1 MKIPSLKLLVNKAK
15 ITFFRFTIVILA
27 SIIGAVVMIYLVGKP
42 FEVSLNNQPLYNIVM
57 TCTIGIS
64 FILSL
69 VFIGERLK
77 SSRLVFWII
86 QFAGIVLLFVYYFT
100 LSSDSNYVDIA
111 RFLSFMIASHLLV
124 SFSPFANKRLSTE
137 INGFWQ
143 FNQLLFIRILITA
156 VYSGALYLGLTVA
169 ILSFDKLFNVHFDD
183 KIYLKLFFVILGFF
197 NTWFFLSGMPEN
209 HDELETQSFYPK
221 GLKIFTQYVLLP
233 LVIIYLLILY
243 LYMGKIIIQW
253 QLPVG
258 WVSYLVLG
266 FSATGILSLLLIHL
280 LRNLEGNNWI
290 KIFSKVFYLILF
302 PLIVLLFVAI
312 LRRTDDYGITER
324 RYYVFV
330 LACWLTGIALYFTFS
345 KIKNIK
351 LIPISLCLIAFL
363 TSIGPWGAFS
373 ISQNNQFNRLKEILV
388 KNEILVNEKIQKTDK
403 SLNDDERKNV
413 SSIVG
418 YLDERNA
425 LERIQP
431 WFDVKLD
438 TIKGDGRYTAYKTKT
453 AKIVELMGI
462 EYYAPWKTQNERYLN
477 YNIKDLNLINLNGY
491 DNLINYRYY
500 SYDTSNSKKS
510 YQIDSVKI
518 EISYL
523 KESSVINIQGK
534 NRNIYSLNINEI
546 LEKLS
551 RSSSVQ
557 PEMNDMS
564 IEKENEFA
572 KAKIIFMS
580 ISGEKSDAELKINNF
595 NVYILLK
602 IK

>member
-1 MKIPSLKLLVNKAK
+1 MKIPSLKLLVNNAK
-15 ITFFRFTIVILA
+15 ITLLRFTLVILA
-27 SIIGAVVMIYLVGKP
+27 SIVSAVVMIYIIGRP
-42 FEVSLNNQPLYNIVM
+42 FDANPNYQYLYNIVM
-57 TCTIGIS
+57 TCTLGIS

-69 VFIGERLK
+69 VFISERLK
-77 SSRLVFWII
+77 TSKSVNLVFQLSGII
-86 QFAGIVLLFVYYFT
+86 LLIIYYFT
-100 LSSDSNYVDIA
+100 LSSEFNYVDTA
-111 RFLSFMIASHLLV
+111 RFLSFLIASHLLV
-124 SFSPFANKRLSTE
+124 SFSPFANKKLSTE

-169 ILSFDKLFNVHFDD
+169 VLSFDKLFNVHFDD

-233 LVIIYLLILY
+233 LVIIYLFILY
-243 LYMGKIIIQW
+243 LYTGKILIQW
-253 QLPVG
+253 ELPIG

-266 FSATGILSLLLIHL
+266 FSATGIFSLLLIHP
-280 LRNLEGNNWI
+280 LRNLEGHNWI
-290 KIFSKVFYLILF
+290 KIFSKVFYLVLF

-312 LRRTDDYGITER
+312 IRRTDDYGITER
-324 RYYVFV
+324 RYYVIV

-351 LIPISLCLIAFL
+351 VIPISLCLIAFL

-373 ISQNNQFNRLKEILV
+373 ISQNNQFNRLKEILI
-388 KNEILVNEKIQKTDK
+388 KNEILVNEKIHKTDK
-403 SLNDDERKNV
+403 ALTIEDKKNI
-413 SSIVG
+413 SSIIS

-425 LERIQP
+425 INRIQP

-438 TIKGDGRYTAYKTKT
+438 TIKGERRFEVYQNKT
-453 AKIVELMGI
+453 AKIVELMGV

-477 YNIKDLNLINLNGY
+477 YNIKELNLISLKGY

-500 SYDTSNSKKS
+500 SYDTLKSKS
-510 YQIDSVKI
+510 YQIDSGKI

-523 KESSVINIQGK
+523 KESTLINIK
-534 NRNIYSLNINEI
+534 EKDRNIFSLNINEI

-551 RSSSVQ
+551 KSSSVQ

-572 KAKIIFMS
+572 KAKIIFMA
-580 ISGEKSDAELKINNF
+580 IAGEKNEAELKINYF
-595 NVYILLK
+595 NAYILLK

>member
-1 MKIPSLKLLVNKAK
+1 M
-15 ITFFRFTIVILA
+15 
-27 SIIGAVVMIYLVGKP
+27 
-42 FEVSLNNQPLYNIVM
+42 
-57 TCTIGIS
+57 
-64 FILSL
+64 LSL

-77 SSRLVFWII
+77 TSKLAFWII
-86 QFAGIVLLFVYYFT
+86 QFASIVLLFIYYFT
-100 LSSDSNYVDIA
+100 LSSETNYVDIA

-124 SFSPFANKRLSTE
+124 SFSLFANKKLSTE

-183 KIYLKLFFVILGFF
+183 KIYMKLFFVILGFF

-243 LYMGKIIIQW
+243 LYTGKIIIQW

-266 FSATGILSLLLIHL
+266 FSVTGIFSLLLIHP
-280 LRNLEGNNWI
+280 LRNLEGHNWI
-290 KIFSKVFYLILF
+290 KIFSKVFYLVLF
-302 PLIVLLFVAI
+302 PLIVLLFAAI

-388 KNEILVNEKIQKTDK
+388 KNEILVNEKIHKSEKTLSVEDK
-403 SLNDDERKNV
+403 KNI
-413 SSIVG
+413 SSIIS

-425 LERIQP
+425 LDRIQP

-438 TIKGDGRYTAYKTKT
+438 TIKGDNKYITYQNKT
-453 AKIVELMGI
+453 AKIVELMGV

-477 YNIKDLNLINLNGY
+477 YNIKELNLINLKGY

-510 YQIDSVKI
+510 YQIDSGKI

-523 KESSVINIQGK
+523 KNNTVINIQAK
-534 NRNIYSLNINEI
+534 DRNIFELNINEV

-551 RSSSVQ
+551 KSSSVQ

-564 IEKENEFA
+564 LEKENEFA

-580 ISGEKSDAELKINNF
+580 ISGEKNDAELKINNF
-595 NVYILLK
+595 NAYILLK
-602 IK
+602 IKM